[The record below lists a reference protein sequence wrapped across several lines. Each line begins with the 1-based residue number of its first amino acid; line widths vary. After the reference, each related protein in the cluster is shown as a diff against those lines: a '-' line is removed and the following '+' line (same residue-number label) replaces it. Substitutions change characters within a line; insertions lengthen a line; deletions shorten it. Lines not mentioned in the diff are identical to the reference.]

1 MKKIIA
7 TILISASAH
16 AGGLAVG
23 EQNAVSAAT
32 GGAGAARTDD
42 PGAAWH
48 DPAALADDG
57 GIRLGLSLALAHP
70 SLEARAADGSWTTS
84 STGGWQ
90 TPPHVDASFARDRWA
105 AGVAL
110 GVPFGGGVTWPQ
122 TWQGSNES
130 RETQLLDLRVA
141 PFAAWSFGR
150 LRVAGGFHF
159 DTARLQIDK
168 GLDFIDM
175 QGDVKM
181 DMTAH
186 GMGVDASAYVRAT
199 DELGIALAYRGRTT
213 LNFSGPANFTTP
225 DAFSEKTPDQGA
237 TTKMVMP
244 DQVVLGAHWQQ
255 GNIALLGDL
264 EYTRW
269 SVNQKTIV
277 TFADPQTPQAIQDNY
292 WHDTFAV
299 RAGGE
304 WRRGKLVARA
314 GAYYDPSPVPVEHLS
329 PSAPDGTRVAATAGA
344 SYAVA
349 PAWTVDAFGEEMF
362 ILRRDT
368 ASMDTMPASYG
379 GNAIVLGAGVRWMP
393 R

>member
-7 TILISASAH
+7 IVFLSASAH

-32 GGAGAARTDD
+32 GGAGAARDDD

-70 SLEARAADGSWTTS
+70 SLEARAADGSWSTS

-90 TPPHVDASFARDRWA
+90 TPPHVDASWARDRWA
-105 AGVAL
+105 AGVSL

-122 TWQGSNES
+122 MWAGSNEA

-141 PFAAWSFGR
+141 PFFAWSFGK
-150 LRVAGGFHF
+150 LRVAAGVHV
-159 DTARLQIDK
+159 DTARLQLDK
-168 GLDFIDM
+168 GLDFIDT

-186 GMGVDASAYVRAT
+186 GFGVDASAYLPLRNDV
-199 DELGIALAYRGRTT
+199 GIALAYRGKTT
-213 LNFSGPANFTTP
+213 LDFSGPANFTAP
-225 DAFSEKTPDQGA
+225 DAFAGKTPDQDA
-237 TTKMVMP
+237 RTTMVMP
-244 DQVVLGAHWQQ
+244 DQVVLGARWQR
-255 GNIALLGDL
+255 GALAVLGDV

-277 TFADPQTPQAIQDNY
+277 TFADPQTPQAIQDND
-292 WHDTFAV
+292 WHDTIAV

-304 WRRGKLVARA
+304 WRRGNLVARL
-314 GAYYDPSPVPVEHLS
+314 GGYYDPSPVPVEHLT
-329 PSAPDGTRVAATAGA
+329 PTAPDGTRLAATAGA
-344 SYAVA
+344 SWLFARDWAADV
-349 PAWTVDAFGEEMF
+349 FGEQMW

-368 ASMDTMPASYG
+368 TSMDTMPASYG
-379 GNAIVLGAGVRWMP
+379 GSAVVLGAGLRWVA

>member
-1 MKKIIA
+1 MKKIVSILFIA
-7 TILISASAH
+7 TSAH

-32 GGAGAARTDD
+32 GGAGAARDDD

-70 SLEARAADGSWTTS
+70 SLEAKASDGSWTTD

-90 TPPHVDASFARDRWA
+90 TPPHIDASIARDRWA
-105 AGVAL
+105 AGVAV
-110 GVPFGGGVTWPQ
+110 GVPFGGGVTWPA
-122 TWQGSNES
+122 TWAGSNES
-130 RETQLLDLRVA
+130 RETQLMDLRVA

-150 LRVAGGFHF
+150 VRVAAGVHV

-186 GMGVDASAYVRAT
+186 GVGVDASAFVRAS
-199 DELGIALAYRGRTT
+199 DEVGIGLVYRGRTT
-213 LNFSGPANFTTP
+213 LDFSGPANFTAP
-225 DAFSEKTPDQGA
+225 DAFAGKTPDQDA
-237 TTKMVMP
+237 KTTMVMP
-244 DQVVLGAHWQQ
+244 DQLVLGAHWQR
-255 GNIALLGDL
+255 GAIAVLGDI

-277 TFADPQTPQAIQDNY
+277 TFADPATPQAIQDNY

-304 WRRGKLVARA
+304 WRRGNIVARA
-314 GAYYDPSPVPVEHLS
+314 GAYYDPSPVPVAYLQ
-329 PSAPDGTRVAATAGA
+329 PSAPDGTRIAATAGA
-344 SYAVA
+344 SYRFSRDWAADV
-349 PAWTVDAFGEEMF
+349 FGEQMF

-368 ASMDTMPASYG
+368 TSMDTMPASYG
-379 GNAIVLGAGVRWMP
+379 GSAVVLGAGLRWMP